1 MTAYPQLD
9 QVAHAAGID
18 RIGIAATH
26 PVPDSVTDSYARW
39 LADGN
44 NAGMDYLDR
53 YPDIRRDPE
62 LLLPGARS
70 VVTCAVS
77 YYHTAAQPAG
87 TPLIAM
93 YAHGDDYHDVMRDM
107 MRPVA
112 DYIAETYSAETRI
125 CVDTAPVH
133 ERYWAVASGL
143 GFRGLN
149 GLVIVPQLGSYCFL
163 GEIFTTAVL
172 EPTEPLPQDTC
183 TKCMR
188 CVRACPG
195 HALNGRSTLD
205 ARRCISYLTIEHRGD
220 LPDDL
225 HTGGR
230 MYGCDTCQ
238 RVCPHNADVP
248 EMGHSRFDLRPEYAA
263 LTVESINSMTPETYA
278 ATFRRSAIKRAR
290 LDGLKRNIRH
300 L

>member
-1 MTAYPQLD
+1 MTTYPQLY
-9 QVAHAAGID
+9 QVARAAGID
-18 RIGIAATH
+18 RIAIAATH
-26 PVPDSVTDSYARW
+26 IVPDPVTDGYRQW
-39 LADGN
+39 LAEGN
-44 NAGMDYLDR
+44 HATMDYLER
-53 YPDIRRDPE
+53 YLDVRRDPE

-70 VVTCAVS
+70 VITCAVS

-87 TPLIAM
+87 APLIAM

-112 DYIAETYSAETRI
+112 DYIAATYGAETRI

-149 GLVIVPQLGSYCFL
+149 GLVIVPGLGSYCFL
-163 GEIFTTAVL
+163 GEIFTTAGL
-172 EPTEPLPQDTC
+172 EPTPPLPQDTC
-183 TKCMR
+183 LGCMR
-188 CVRACPG
+188 CVSACPG
-195 HALNGRSTLD
+195 HALSGRSTLD

-220 LPDDL
+220 LPAGV

-230 MYGCDTCQ
+230 LYGCDTCQ
-238 RVCPHNADVP
+238 RVCPHNDGIP
-248 EMGHSRFDLRPEYAA
+248 ESRHSHFDLRPDYAA
-263 LTVESINSMTPETYA
+263 LTVESINSMTPQTYA
-278 ATFRRSAIKRAR
+278 ATFRRSAIKRAK
-290 LDGLKRNIRH
+290 LSGLQRNIRH